1 MFWEFL
7 FSIILLYLF
16 MGTPIYDTTFIV
28 CDVET
33 TGMSSDYNR
42 ITEIGLIKIYNGE
55 VIDKFTSLVNPKQ
68 HIPSQITYLTGITN
82 EDVMDKPTFEELSP
96 KIYNFIHDKS
106 HLSNSL
112 DSTLLFTGHNVAFDY
127 NFIRK
132 SFERTG
138 ENYNLNLRTV
148 CTCKLARRLLKKLK
162 SKSLYNI
169 AEYFEIKADNYHRAF
184 DDTLITS
191 KVLLRFLEIL
201 NEEYELETTE
211 EILRFQNTK
220 IYTALNKSPILKRIK
235 ANIKDFPRQPGVY
248 FMRSKS
254 EEIIYIGKAK
264 NLRERLSTYLNFS
277 ADLPPKVR
285 NLIQSVHS
293 IEYEIT
299 DSELS
304 ALILE
309 SKMIKKHKPRFN
321 TAIKRYRF
329 HPYLKIDIQNTYPRI
344 EKVYEIENDG
354 AHYYGPFSSGRT
366 VNRILKQ
373 INENFKLRKCEYK
386 YLRPTVKHST
396 CMYFDIG
403 KCNAPCNLT
412 QTKKDYQIEVKNVHN
427 FITDEGEITIQ
438 KFFENQMIRF
448 SEEEEYERAAFL
460 RDRLKDIQR
469 VMSYQKV
476 ITSAINSKKIII
488 KQKYGDKEEIFF
500 IHNGKLMKTYAIH
513 LGEDADE
520 NLVMDEIFETTD
532 YLFFS
537 LSKFIKHKFS
547 AEELDEI
554 KVISNWMAVNRDRS
568 IVLEIND
575 TMTKEEIIKWIV
587 KN

>member
-1 MFWEFL
+1 
-7 FSIILLYLF
+7 

-33 TGMSSDYNR
+33 TGMSSDFNR

-55 VIDKFTSLVNPKQ
+55 IIDKFTSLVNPQQ

-82 EDVMDKPTFEELSP
+82 EDVMDKPTFGELSP
-96 KIYNFIHDKS
+96 QIHDFIFDKS
-106 HLSNSL
+106 HTSNGA
-112 DSTLLFTGHNVAFDY
+112 DSMFLFTGHNVAFDY
-127 NFIRK
+127 NFIKK
-132 SFERTG
+132 SFLRAGHEFDF
-138 ENYNLNLRTV
+138 NLKTI

-162 SKSLYNI
+162 SKSLYRV
-169 AEYFEIKADNYHRAF
+169 AEYFEIRAENFHRAF
-184 DDTLITS
+184 DDTLVTS
-191 KVLLRFLEIL
+191 KILLKFLDIL

-211 EILRFQNTK
+211 EVLKFQNTK
-220 IYTALNKSPILKRIK
+220 IYTAVNKSPILKRIK
-235 ANIKDFPRQPGVY
+235 ANIKDFPKLPGVY
-248 FMRSKS
+248 FMKS
-254 EEIIYIGKAK
+254 SSGEIIYIGKAK
-264 NLRERLSTYLNFS
+264 SLRERLSTYLNFS
-277 ADLPPKVR
+277 AELPPKIR

-293 IEYEIT
+293 IEYQIT

-329 HPYLKIDIQNTYPRI
+329 HPYLKIDVQNQFPKI

-354 AHYYGPFSSGRT
+354 ANYYGPFSSGRT

-373 INENFKLRKCEYK
+373 VNDIYKLRKCEYK

-396 CMYFDIG
+396 CMYYDIG

-412 QTKKDYQIEVKNVHN
+412 QSKKEYKGEVMRTHE
-427 FITDEGEITIQ
+427 FITGDGNESIQ
-438 KFFENQMIRF
+438 KFYERQMIRF
-448 SEEEEYERAAFL
+448 SEEEDYERAAFL

-476 ITSAINSKKIII
+476 ITSAINNKKIII

-500 IHNGKLMKTYAIH
+500 IHNGKLMKTYTITMD
-513 LGEDADE
+513 EVMDE
-520 NLVMDEIFETTD
+520 NMILDEIFETTE

-537 LSKFIKHKFS
+537 LSKFIKHKFT
-547 AEELDEI
+547 AEDLDEI
-554 KVISNWMAVNRDRS
+554 KVISNWLAVNRDKS
-568 IVLEIND
+568 IVLEIDD
-575 TMTKEEIIKWIV
+575 TMTKEEIIKWIM